1 MLEAL
6 STERKL
12 IGLWFFSMTMR
23 QATIL
28 GGPAMV
34 CMIFFTL
41 TPFLGGVNI
50 WASVAFFGPLMGLS
64 AALAFVRWEGRTLE
78 WHLWRW
84 WISWRNPSVLMW
96 RHRPPWMLEDHEDMH
111 DSIQSYLP
119 QAGVSSPLARSK
131 DGTRYLVLKVFR
143 QPSISLAGER
153 DKDRLWA
160 RSKDLLDALDFD
172 IVEILDSREG
182 HITTYGETL
191 RERLAKTLT
200 YDQHK
205 LITFARQHLRHVEE
219 VVEGG
224 NVFERIGYVVLPY
237 NPRTEDEEVASGVGE
252 ALILAL
258 LKPIKKLLG
267 RDHPTPEDAAAL
279 QEEEEAALAVLTER
293 ASLVDD
299 YYSGMGVSL
308 RWLLGDE
315 LTAFLRGQA
324 TDEEGE
330 SESPDDAIIRHDGG
344 DYEKVPEHK
353 REAIHAAAK
362 AAQERAP
369 LAPAS
374 GFLTLPDKI
383 APDCIER
390 EDDWIKVGDTYRT
403 YLMIWDWPKKVKFPQ
418 LHSLATMRGRIKL
431 VKYIRP
437 IPEDVAFDLWGKELA
452 RLEAGEETAKT
463 GHVIEVK
470 KRKSAAEQAEK
481 GVDELVEG
489 KQRYLEVSFYVE
501 VQAPTL
507 PELKTLR
514 KHVETKIK
522 GAKAK
527 PMLARKEMWEAYISC
542 MGVADDRLTKRYARK
557 GFLSEP
563 LADFQLFVSHQVNH
577 ETGVFLGVDPEN
589 SHPITL
595 DTRLLPNQ
603 HVIILGVPG
612 VGKTFLMK
620 VWQSRIRC
628 HDEAVFVID
637 PRGNSGYQRVAAA
650 LDGLYIPFGIGSNKH
665 INPWDIAD
673 YLNLELLRALAG
685 DDVEGLDPERVAW
698 ARQKARKAAF
708 DGKCNSI
715 RRLISIMSQGEA
727 GDGMLDSEEEGEA
740 DQLIRLTYYA
750 KNITED
756 PDTHDQH
763 EPPTFEDF
771 FETFEKEIERREEE
785 EDDEAGAERLKR
797 MRARLRLWETGSL
810 RTLFG
815 RTNVKLNNKYCVFHL
830 GRLEGREKGAMYF
843 ALQDFLIPR
852 LSDPA
857 EPTNLFDDEMWDI
870 VSFPIAAQAH
880 MEQYRT
886 GRARNNR
893 MIGASQDVE
902 EFLASK
908 DGRTILALPQT
919 KIALQLPRN
928 PVEQFAKYV
937 DISEDQKEAIGGLAI
952 GHAHLVVGNNQVPLK
967 VEASEFEKRLFNT
980 DPVKEKEFKRR
991 EAVRGISG
999 PVEVLERASD
1009 EAEGDPFEDDGGKR
1023 LTEAGRMR
1031 RLLAPDAEEATAR
1044 PDDYEDVPE
1053 EELLPDE
1060 LSETLVPERPE
1071 GQEAPL
1077 VAVTGPSAGL
1087 VAFNLAGYL
1096 AENARSDGKAEGRKV
1111 LFVDADGYV
1120 SSRLLARAAHGAG
1133 IPPADSTCVEGGR
1146 FARQRT
1152 LTEHSTGLEVLLAP
1166 DDEDLEAYP
1175 IVRAALGTDYDLV
1188 VVACGRSTYATQW
1201 LSESDRAVVAGSGY
1215 LHENVA
1221 RAEDSR
1227 GRDGTLVVAM
1237 GGGEVPDSLVG
1248 RTVLQMPQ
1256 EDAEAFKEAERRE
1269 IFAAVIDEAVAAA
1282 TGELARELLLVGD
1295 PSGESDNTTSSSN
1308 SSVGEDTEPF
1318 TEDGLA

>member
-12 IGLWFFSMTMR
+12 VGFWVFSLTMR
-23 QATIL
+23 QFAIVA
-28 GGPAMV
+28 GPAMT
-34 CMIFFTL
+34 CMMFFTL
-41 TPFLGGVNI
+41 VPFFGGVNV
-50 WASVAFFGPLMGLS
+50 WAALAFFLPLIAFSG
-64 AALAFVRWEGRTLE
+64 ALAFVRWEGRTLD

-84 WISWRNPSVLMW
+84 WVSWRNPSVLMW
-96 RHRPPWMLEDHEDMH
+96 RHRPPWMPEDDEDVR
-111 DSIQSYLP
+111 DSVQAYLP
-119 QAGVSSPLARSK
+119 QAAVGSPLARAK
-131 DGTRYLVLKVFR
+131 DGTRYLVLKAFR
-143 QPSISLAGER
+143 QPSVSLAGKR

-160 RSKDLLDALDFD
+160 RSKDMLDALDFD

-182 HITTYGETL
+182 HVTTYAETL
-191 RERLAKTLT
+191 RERLSRTLT

-237 NPRTEDEEVASGVGE
+237 NPRQEDEEVATGATE
-252 ALILAL
+252 ALIEAFF
-258 LKPIKKLLG
+258 KPVKKLLG

-279 QEEEEAALAVLTER
+279 QEEEEAAQAVLTER
-293 ASLVDD
+293 ARLIDEL
-299 YYSGMGVSL
+299 YSGMGVSL
-308 RWLLGDE
+308 RWLMGGE
-315 LTAFLRGQA
+315 LVAFLRGQA
-324 TDEEGE
+324 TDQGEGE
-330 SESPDDAIIRHDGG
+330 PEDPDEQIVRHDLG
-344 DYEKVPEHK
+344 DYERVPEHK
-353 REAIHAAAK
+353 RPAIHAAAR

-374 GFLTLPDKI
+374 GFLTLPDLI
-383 APDCIER
+383 APDCVEV
-390 EDDWIKVGDTYRT
+390 EDDYIKVGDTYRT
-403 YLMIWDWPKKVKFPQ
+403 YIMVWDWPKKVRFPQ
-418 LHSLATMRGRIKL
+418 LGPLATMRGQIKV
-431 VKYIRP
+431 VKYIRH
-437 IPEDVAFDLWGKELA
+437 IPEDAAFDLWGKELA

-463 GHVIEVK
+463 GHVVEVK
-470 KRKSAAEQAEK
+470 KRKSAAAQAEA
-481 GVDELVEG
+481 GVDELIEG
-489 KQRYLEVSFYVE
+489 RQRYLEVSLYVE

-507 PELKTLR
+507 AELKTLR
-514 KHVETKIK
+514 KNVETKLK

-527 PMLARKEMWEAYISC
+527 PMLARKEMWEAYVSC
-542 MGVADDRLTKRYARK
+542 LPVSDDRLTKRYARK

-589 SHPITL
+589 HHPITL
-595 DTRLLPNQ
+595 DTRLLPNP

-628 HDEAVFVID
+628 QDEAVFVID
-637 PRGNSGYQRVAAA
+637 PRGNSGYQRVATA
-650 LDGLYIPFGIGSNKH
+650 LDGLYIPFGIGSDRH
-665 INPWDIAD
+665 INPWDIKG

-685 DDVEGLDPERVAW
+685 DDVEGLDSERVEW
-698 ARQKARKAAF
+698 ARKKARGAAF
-708 DGKCNSI
+708 DGKVNSL
-715 RRLISIMSQGEA
+715 RRLLSIMSQGEA

-740 DQLIRLTYYA
+740 DNLVRLTYYS

-756 PDTHDQH
+756 PATHDVN

-771 FETFEKEIERREEE
+771 FRTFAGEIARR
-785 EDDEAGAERLKR
+785 DEAGDAEGARRLAR

-815 RTNVKLNNKYCVFHL
+815 KTNVRLDNKYCVFHL

-852 LSDPA
+852 LSDPD

-870 VSFPIAAQAH
+870 VSLPVAAQAH

-893 MIGASQDVE
+893 MVGASQDVE

-928 PVEQFAKYV
+928 PVEQFARYV
-937 DISEDQKEAIGGLAI
+937 DISDDQKEAIGALAI

-980 DPVKEKEFKRR
+980 DPTKEKEYRR
-991 EAVRGISG
+991 KEAARGLRG
-999 PVEVLERASD
+999 PIEVMERASESDADGSDPLD
-1009 EAEGDPFEDDGGKR
+1009 EELNGDGRKR
-1023 LTEAGRMR
+1023 LTDAGRMR
-1031 RLLAPDAEEATAR
+1031 RLLAPDAEGRAPR
-1044 PDDYEDVPE
+1044 PEDYEDVPE
-1053 EELLPDE
+1053 EEIIP
-1060 LSETLVPERPE
+1060 ETWKEPLVPERPE
-1071 GQEAPL
+1071 GEEASL

-1096 AENARSDGKAEGRKV
+1096 AEDAKYYGRRV
-1111 LFVDADGYV
+1111 LLVDADGYA
-1120 SSRLLARAAHGAG
+1120 STRLLARAAHEAG
-1133 IPPADSTCVEGGR
+1133 IPPPDASCVEEGSR
-1146 FARQRT
+1146 FARRTT

-1166 DDEDLEAYP
+1166 EHEDLEAFP
-1175 IVRAALGTDYDLV
+1175 IIRAALASDYDLV
-1188 VVACGRSTYATQW
+1188 LVACGRSPYASQW
-1201 LSESDRAVVAGSGY
+1201 LAESDQAVVAGSAY
-1215 LHENVA
+1215 LHENVV
-1221 RAEDSR
+1221 RAEDGR

-1237 GGGEVPDSLVG
+1237 GDCDLPDSLAG
-1248 RTVLQMPQ
+1248 RMVFRMPPHHS
-1256 EDAEAFKEAERRE
+1256 EAFKEAERRE
-1269 IFAAVIDEAVAAA
+1269 IFAAVIDDEIGAA
-1282 TGELARELLLVGD
+1282 TGELARELLLVG
-1295 PSGESDNTTSSSN
+1295 SDANP
-1308 SSVGEDTEPF
+1308 EERDLP
-1318 TEDGLA
+1318 